1 MATRAISTPRRTV
14 TREPSRSRLIKPRP
28 AGQAGPVLTSFSYA
42 VTIIV
47 GIICS
52 LPFFYILS
60 TSLKE
65 QQLLFTYPPIWI
77 PQHIYW
83 GNYTG
88 LLFNTPFLRWV
99 FNTLFVA
106 STVTAVKVVF
116 DSMAGYAFAKMK
128 FPFKN
133 VVFVIVIMTMMI
145 PFSAILIPLYLT
157 VVNLD
162 ILNTYFALI
171 LPPLANP
178 IGIFLMRGF
187 IEALPSDLENAAR
200 LDGVSEF
207 GIYLRIILPLVRPG
221 LVVLAVLTFLTQYN
235 SFLWPL
241 VAVNDQSMQLITT
254 GLATQRSVWQVNYGI
269 FSAGSV
275 MALVPILAF
284 FLLLQKQFIAASLA
298 GALKQ

>member
-1 MATRAISTPRRTV
+1 LFR
-14 TREPSRSRLIKPRP
+14 PRP
-28 AGQAGPVLTSFSYA
+28 AGQAGPAITILSYA
-42 VTIIV
+42 VTALV
-47 GIICS
+47 ALACS
-52 LPFFYILS
+52 LPLFYIVS

-65 QQLLFTYPPIWI
+65 QQLLFTYPPNWI
-77 PQHIYW
+77 PSHLYW
-83 GNYTG
+83 GNYSS
-88 LLFNTPFLRWV
+88 LLFTTPFLRWV
-99 FNTLFVA
+99 LNTLVVA
-106 STVTAVKVVF
+106 ASVTLIKVLI

-128 FPFKN
+128 FPFRN
-133 VVFVIVIMTMMI
+133 ALFVIVIMTMMI
-145 PFSAILIPLYLT
+145 PFSAILIPLYFT
-157 VVNLD
+157 IFNLNL
-162 ILNTYFALI
+162 LNTYWALI

-187 IEALPSDLENAAR
+187 IEGLPSDLENAAR

-235 SFLWPL
+235 SFVWPL

-269 FSAGSV
+269 FSAGAV
-275 MALVPILAF
+275 MALVPIVAF
-284 FLLLQKQFIAASLA
+284 FLLLQKQFVAASLA